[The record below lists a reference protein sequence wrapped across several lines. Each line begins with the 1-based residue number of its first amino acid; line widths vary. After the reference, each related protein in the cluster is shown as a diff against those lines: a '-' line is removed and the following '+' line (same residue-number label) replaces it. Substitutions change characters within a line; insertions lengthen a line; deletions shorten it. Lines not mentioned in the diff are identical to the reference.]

1 MAEDTRWIGAS
12 DHDFAKR
19 VGPASR
25 RHDGAVEDAVFIG
38 LQGGDNRRD
47 GSVLRKAK
55 LFDDDDCLA
64 AMPLAVAAFQRKI
77 CQTAD
82 IEFVK
87 WPSHNLYPSQR
98 EQRSDKTDNQKGQ

>member
-1 MAEDTRWIGAS
+1 MAEDTRRIGAS
-12 DHDFAKR
+12 DHDFAKC

-25 RHDGAVEDAVFIG
+25 RHDGSVDDAAFIS

-64 AMPLAVAAFQRKI
+64 AMPLTVAAFQRKI
-77 CQTAD
+77 CQTAY
-82 IEFVK
+82 IKLVK
-87 WPSHNLYPSQR
+87 WPSHNLYPPQR
-98 EQRSDKTDNQKGQ
+98 EQRSNKTDNQKRQ